1 MFVDPPGSDLSHSQG
16 DEIDPTRHICRD
28 TSQHLPEGS
37 TLTGRASIMRPA
49 LATILART
57 TQSRQS

>member
-28 TSQHLPEGS
+28 TSRHLPEGS